1 MPRYKIIWNGDVWK
15 SIVKYR
21 IKNDCDIVTC
31 RIDHGV
37 SVVQKIINKKPLN
50 NVEISDCK
58 KLSFKDF
65 YENHNEYMRI
75 MSYKEVINYI
85 LKTSD

>member
-1 MPRYKIIWNGDVWK
+1 MMAMSDSKQL
-15 SIVKYR
+15 VKQLR
-21 IKNDCDIVTC
+21 EMTGAGI
-31 RIDHGV
+31 
-37 SVVQKIINKKPLN
+37 L
-50 NVEISDCK
+50 DCK